1 MAVIKM
7 TKNNYDSTVNDMKNN
22 TGASRTDTYYFS
34 KDEINLKD
42 LRDLAWKKNVVVTI
56 SSIDDYVSSMNFSL
70 LLT

>member
-1 MAVIKM
+1 MAIVKM

-22 TGASRTDTYYFS
+22 TGSSRTDTYYFS

-56 SSIDDYVSSMNFSL
+56 SSIDDYVSSVNFSV